1 MLIKNRAYLAPDF
14 MSEFDLRRRSR
25 EREREREKKRERER
39 ERERWLG
46 IRVTTEAL

>member
-25 EREREREKKRERER
+25 EREMAWDLRYYG
-39 ERERWLG
+39 G
-46 IRVTTEAL
+46 IMINTEQK